1 MEARHIAVSEVAPT
15 HEDHI
20 VRAFAPQQ
28 KQHQS
33 RVASHATPSRQTAS
47 GASHQAPSTS
57 HLPPITENQAAPRRL
72 PKAGRSD
79 LESRLSFDEKEA
91 PGVVQEVLH
100 SPGEPI
106 EASTRAFFELR
117 FGNDFS
123 RVRVHTDARAA
134 ESAQVVK
141 ARAYAV
147 GHDVVFAAGQY
158 APRTAAGRQLL
169 AHELAH
175 TVQQSGAS
183 AALASA
189 PALASVPPISRPHA
203 AAEREAHAAAE
214 AVSGGLAF
222 AVTPQPRQIARDA
235 EPSPADQEQNEP
247 EGPHACVFSAEI
259 AKITTPVAVFDDM
272 VMMRTD
278 VDIEWKPPQSW
289 LEPIK
294 AMTYCNCACG
304 EYRQY
309 VKGHIIKNGQRFN
322 IGLCD
327 GATLQEDTYQED
339 GDPAKGL
346 CYGHRDHQESKNDI
360 FDQPN
365 REWGCHYHGKDEPS
379 VPGKAGDM
387 IDVDLKYKGQTYD
400 TCLDKFGQIHEWAF
414 TYKGPLGGV

>member
-91 PGVVQEVLH
+91 PGGVQEVLH

-147 GHDVVFAAGQY
+147 GHDVVFA
-158 APRTAAGRQLL
+158 
-169 AHELAH
+169 
-175 TVQQSGAS
+175 
-183 AALASA
+183 
-189 PALASVPPISRPHA
+189 
-203 AAEREAHAAAE
+203 
-214 AVSGGLAF
+214 
-222 AVTPQPRQIARDA
+222 
-235 EPSPADQEQNEP
+235 
-247 EGPHACVFSAEI
+247 
-259 AKITTPVAVFDDM
+259 
-272 VMMRTD
+272 
-278 VDIEWKPPQSW
+278 
-289 LEPIK
+289 
-294 AMTYCNCACG
+294 
-304 EYRQY
+304 
-309 VKGHIIKNGQRFN
+309 
-322 IGLCD
+322 
-327 GATLQEDTYQED
+327 
-339 GDPAKGL
+339 
-346 CYGHRDHQESKNDI
+346 
-360 FDQPN
+360 
-365 REWGCHYHGKDEPS
+365 
-379 VPGKAGDM
+379 
-387 IDVDLKYKGQTYD
+387 
-400 TCLDKFGQIHEWAF
+400 
-414 TYKGPLGGV
+414 